1 MQVGSYLG
9 NTGRAANLVATA
21 AFDPGCVKTKS
32 DLVVMPSEGR
42 ILRFFAL
49 SATTSLKILG
59 AVIPRRVFTQPGPKA
74 ASIGPPRNASANWGA
89 PAARTRAREV
99 VGVAESDPKLSSHF
113 SQSHHPIYGMLG
125 PSA

>member
-49 SATTSLKILG
+49 SVTTSLKILG

-74 ASIGPPRNASANWGA
+74 ELSDCFRRAGCSDLSAVPGTIYSA
-89 PAARTRAREV
+89 
-99 VGVAESDPKLSSHF
+99 DKLNF
-113 SQSHHPIYGMLG
+113 LCLG
-125 PSA
+125 DI